1 MCVTWKGTPNSLPG
15 HLPRPYS
22 NASHTE
28 PWPWH
33 IHHRRGQLHVI
44 SMPFAS
50 CPLQAWP
57 TYQCHESIRQW
68 HLLTSP
74 IGRLGCVP
82 VWDASCKPMAGAIK
96 KELPTTIKG
105 WCHTGCVSSDDTGLS
120 PCHFTVERNSVWTLW
135 LKSRC
140 LMQAKPWPQGVR
152 ICGNDLLHQ
161 KWRWWDG
168 SQKKGHLFSFP

>member
-15 HLPRPYS
+15 HLPHPYS

-57 TYQCHESIRQW
+57 TYQCHESIREW

-96 KELPTTIKG
+96 KELPTTIRVVPHRLRQLG
-105 WCHTGCVSSDDTGLS
+105 WY
-120 PCHFTVERNSVWTLW
+120 W
-135 LKSRC
+135 LKSLPLYRWAKFC
-140 LMQAKPWPQGVR
+140 LNLVLSQGPFS
-152 ICGNDLLHQ
+152 ISQSDLNLQ
-161 KWRWWDG
+161 SSYTFKFC
-168 SQKKGHLFSFP
+168 SAC